1 MELDELIPLNSRAE
15 WVKIKS
21 TQTLLCWRNS
31 FSTITYLVC
40 CWNSGRNVCPG
51 SNAILEMKKPI
62 IIDELEN
69 STVLCD
75 SVPLELTGPIL
86 GRYLLGEGQPPNE
99 QRSPGPT

>member
-1 MELDELIPLNSRAE
+1 MLAKLVFHDNVFGLLLELGQKCVSRLQRY
-15 WVKIKS
+15 S
-21 TQTLLCWRNS
+21 RNEK
-31 FSTITYLVC
+31 TY
-40 CWNSGRNVCPG
+40 N
-51 SNAILEMKKPI
+51 K

>member
-1 MELDELIPLNSRAE
+1 MF
-15 WVKIKS
+15 KS
-21 TQTLLCWRNS
+21 KALKLFCVGS

-40 CWNSGRNVCPG
+40 CLNSGRNVCPV
-51 SNAILEMKKPI
+51 SNAILEMKKAI

-75 SVPLELTGPIL
+75 SVPLELTVPIL
-86 GRYLLGEGQPPNE
+86 GRYLLGEGQAPNE

>member
-1 MELDELIPLNSRAE
+1 M
-15 WVKIKS
+15 
-21 TQTLLCWRNS
+21 
-31 FSTITYLVC
+31 
-40 CWNSGRNVCPG
+40 CPG

-86 GRYLLGEGQPPNE
+86 GRYLGE
-99 QRSPGPT
+99 PGANHRMNNDLPVPLDSRGI

>member
-1 MELDELIPLNSRAE
+1 MLAKLVFHDNVFGLLLELGQKCVSRLQRY
-15 WVKIKS
+15 S
-21 TQTLLCWRNS
+21 RNE
-31 FSTITYLVC
+31 ITY
-40 CWNSGRNVCPG
+40 NN
-51 SNAILEMKKPI
+51 
-62 IIDELEN
+62 ELEN

>member
-1 MELDELIPLNSRAE
+1 MLGKLVFHDNVFGLLFELWQKCVSRLQRYSRNE
-15 WVKIKS
+15 KS
-21 TQTLLCWRNS
+21 YN
-31 FSTITYLVC
+31 
-40 CWNSGRNVCPG
+40 N
-51 SNAILEMKKPI
+51 
-62 IIDELEN
+62 ELEN